1 MAARLINIVTLLLLS
16 VTLPSNITKCKPNKH
31 FFDIPLGQLDICSTK
46 KQPAFSYLRYLHEL
60 VRGKTNKLI
69 IHQVGKKSAWDL
81 QYGAHF
87 SKRGFNMAGW
97 LG

>member
-69 IHQVGKKSAWDL
+69 IHQVGKKISLGLAIWSSFL
-81 QYGAHF
+81 QEG
-87 SKRGFNMAGW
+87 
-97 LG
+97 L